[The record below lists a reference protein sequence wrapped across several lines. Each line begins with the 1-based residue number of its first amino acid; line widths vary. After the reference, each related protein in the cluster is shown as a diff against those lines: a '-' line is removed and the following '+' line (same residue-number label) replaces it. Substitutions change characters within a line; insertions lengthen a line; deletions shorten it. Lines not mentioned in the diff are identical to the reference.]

1 MLIDKTAFIAG
12 VLDSGY
18 TATLFCRPRCFG
30 KTLNMT
36 IMKAYFE
43 APPAGLA
50 DPGLFEGTDIWEM
63 GGGAYRE
70 HFAAYPVI
78 YLSMRTAKGDTWEQ
92 TYGALKDML
101 AAEFSHHSYLFE
113 SSALPDRYEAAAIPL
128 ASGTPSE
135 SDYAGTLLYLARLLR
150 AHHGRP
156 VVLLVDEHDAPA
168 MAGYSGSDGGC
179 YREVVTFLKRLLTG
193 PLKDDGEVLAFA

>member
-50 DPGLFEGTDIWEM
+50 DPGLFEGPIFGRW
-63 GGGAYRE
+63 
-70 HFAAYPVI
+70 AAAPTGSTSPRTPVI

-92 TYGALKDML
+92 AYGALKDML
-101 AAEFSHHSYLFE
+101 AVEFSRHSYLFE
-113 SSALPDRYEAAAIPL
+113 SSALPDRDEAAVIAL
-128 ASGTPSE
+128 AFGTPLE
-135 SDYAGTLLYLARLLR
+135 SDYAGSLLYLARLLR
-150 AHHGRP
+150 AHHGRH
-156 VVLLVDEHDAPA
+156 VVLLIDEHDASV
-168 MAGYSGSDGGC
+168 MAGYSA
-179 YREVVTFLKRLLTG
+179 RAAVAVVRM
-193 PLKDDGEVLAFA
+193 

>member
-70 HFAAYPVI
+70 HFAAYPRHLPEYAYGQGR
-78 YLSMRTAKGDTWEQ
+78 YL
-92 TYGALKDML
+92 GADVRRSQGYARRWVFPPL
-101 AAEFSHHSYLFE
+101 
-113 SSALPDRYEAAAIPL
+113 IP
-128 ASGTPSE
+128 
-135 SDYAGTLLYLARLLR
+135 
-150 AHHGRP
+150 
-156 VVLLVDEHDAPA
+156 V
-168 MAGYSGSDGGC
+168 
-179 YREVVTFLKRLLTG
+179 
-193 PLKDDGEVLAFA
+193 

>member
-101 AAEFSHHSYLFE
+101 AAEFPTTRTCLNQALCPIATRPPLFPSPPGRRRSPTTQARCFTSRASCGPTTGGP
-113 SSALPDRYEAAAIPL
+113 SSCLSTSTTHRPWPVIPARTVVAIV
-128 ASGTPSE
+128 
-135 SDYAGTLLYLARLLR
+135 RL
-150 AHHGRP
+150 
-156 VVLLVDEHDAPA
+156 
-168 MAGYSGSDGGC
+168 
-179 YREVVTFLKRLLTG
+179 
-193 PLKDDGEVLAFA
+193 